1 MAEAGLAAH
10 QFFIFQ
16 YLPSFQRS
24 LKSSFWVKNLDSF
37 HQNDYFQ
44 HSLKRVKSMKELEMH
59 SRDALR
65 NLLSNVPILEIK
77 SLKSAPLAKVW
88 TPDFIVEVDTFG
100 KLHSLVCEV
109 KASGQPRFINAAILQ
124 LRDYVNEQNAE
135 VTPIVIAPY
144 LSPAA
149 RQACRE
155 KGVGYLD
162 LEGNSWISFDGVFID
177 RQVADKPPSENRELK
192 SLFKPKSAQI
202 IRMMLREP
210 DRAWRV
216 IELSEAAGASLG
228 QVSNVRTAL
237 LNREWARATNEGV
250 YLSDPQALLDAWVE
264 TYEPPSG
271 ERKKFYTTLH
281 GSALENAARN
291 AIGESSNGHALFSSF
306 SAAQWLAPYARVS
319 TNYFYANIQG
329 LEKLVKALQLVPASK
344 GENVVITLPKDEGL
358 LLDTVEAA
366 PGAICTSPVQTYL
379 DLSVA
384 GERGKEA
391 AEYLRK
397 EKLIWP
403 R

>member
-1 MAEAGLAAH
+1 MK
-10 QFFIFQ
+10 I
-16 YLPSFQRS
+16 
-24 LKSSFWVKNLDSF
+24 LDSF
-37 HQNDYFQ
+37 HLNDYFQ
-44 HSLKRVKSMKELEMH
+44 HSLKRVKFMKDLEMH

-65 NLLSNVPILEIK
+65 NLLSKIPILEIK
-77 SLKSAPLAKVW
+77 SLKYVPPSKAWA
-88 TPDFIVEVDTFG
+88 PDFIVEVSTSG
-100 KLHSLVCEV
+100 KSHSLVCEV
-109 KASGQPRFINAAILQ
+109 KANGQPRFINAAILQ
-124 LRDYVNEQNAE
+124 LRDYVNERNTEA
-135 VTPIVIAPY
+135 TPIVVAPY
-144 LSPAA
+144 LSSVA

-162 LEGNSWISFDGVFID
+162 LVGNSWISFDGVFID
-177 RQVADKPPSENRELK
+177 HQVADKPPSESRELK

-202 IRMMLREP
+202 IRVMLREP
-210 DRAWRV
+210 ERAWRV

-250 YLSDPQALLDAWVE
+250 CLCDPQALLDTWVE

-271 ERKKFYTTLH
+271 DRKKFYTTLH
-281 GSALENAARN
+281 GSTLENAARN
-291 AIGESSNGHALFSSF
+291 AIGDKSNGNALFSSF
-306 SAAQWLAPYARVS
+306 SAAHWLAPYARVS
-319 TNYFYANIQG
+319 TNYFYADTEG
-329 LEKLVKALQLVPASK
+329 LDKLVKALQLVPASK

-391 AEYLRK
+391 AEYLRR
-397 EKLIWP
+397 EQLTWP

>member
-1 MAEAGLAAH
+1 
-10 QFFIFQ
+10 
-16 YLPSFQRS
+16 
-24 LKSSFWVKNLDSF
+24 
-37 HQNDYFQ
+37 
-44 HSLKRVKSMKELEMH
+44 MKELEIH
-59 SRDALR
+59 SREALH
-65 NLLSNVPILEIK
+65 NLLSKVPILEIK
-77 SLKSAPLAKVW
+77 SLKSAPFSKAW
-88 TPDFIVEVDTFG
+88 TPDFIVEINISG
-100 KLHSLVCEV
+100 KSHSLVCEV

-124 LRDYVNEQNAE
+124 LRDYVNERGID
-135 VTPIVIAPY
+135 VTPIVVAPY
-144 LSPAA
+144 LSPGA

-177 RQVADKPPSENRELK
+177 HQVTDKPPSENRELK

-216 IELSEAAGASLG
+216 MELSEAAGASLG

-250 YLSDPQALLDAWVE
+250 CLSDPQSLLDGWVE
-264 TYEPPSG
+264 TYELPSG
-271 ERKKFYTTLH
+271 DRKKFYTTLH

-291 AIGESSNGHALFSSF
+291 AIGERSNGHALFSSF

-319 TNYFYANIQG
+319 TNYFYTDIEG

-379 DLSVA
+379 DLSIA

-391 AEYLRK
+391 AEYLRQ
-397 EKLIWP
+397 ETLTWP

>member
-1 MAEAGLAAH
+1 MK
-10 QFFIFQ
+10 I
-16 YLPSFQRS
+16 
-24 LKSSFWVKNLDSF
+24 LDRF
-37 HQNDYFQ
+37 HQNGYFQ
-44 HSLKRVKSMKELEMH
+44 HSLKRVKSMKEFEMH

-65 NLLSNVPILEIK
+65 NLLSKIPILEIK
-77 SLKSAPLAKVW
+77 SLKSVPLSKAW
-88 TPDFIVEVDTFG
+88 TPDFVVEVNTSG
-100 KLHSLVCEV
+100 KSHSLVCEV

-124 LRDYVNEQNAE
+124 LRDYVNERNTQA
-135 VTPIVIAPY
+135 TPIVVAPY
-144 LSPAA
+144 LSPVA

-177 RQVADKPPSENRELK
+177 HQVADRPPSENRELK

-216 IELSEAAGASLG
+216 MELSEASGASLG

-237 LNREWARATNEGV
+237 LNREWAKTTNEGV
-250 YLSDPQALLDAWVE
+250 CLSDPKALLDAWVE
-264 TYEPPSG
+264 TYELPSG
-271 ERKKFYTTLH
+271 DRKKFYTTLH

-291 AIGESSNGHALFSSF
+291 AIGERSNGHALFSSF

-319 TNYFYANIQG
+319 TNYFFADIQG

-344 GENVVITLPKDEGL
+344 GENVVITLPRDEGL

-391 AEYLRK
+391 AEYLRQ
-397 EKLIWP
+397 EKLTWP

>member
-1 MAEAGLAAH
+1 
-10 QFFIFQ
+10 
-16 YLPSFQRS
+16 
-24 LKSSFWVKNLDSF
+24 
-37 HQNDYFQ
+37 
-44 HSLKRVKSMKELEMH
+44 MKELEMH
-59 SRDALR
+59 SREALR
-65 NLLSNVPILEIK
+65 NLLSKVPILEIEN
-77 SLKSAPLAKVW
+77 LKPAPLSKAW
-88 TPDFIVEVDTFG
+88 APDFVVEIKASG
-100 KLHSLVCEV
+100 KSHSLICEV
-109 KASGQPRFINAAILQ
+109 KASGQPRFVTAAILQ
-124 LRDYVNEQNAE
+124 LRDYVNERGIEA
-135 VTPIVIAPY
+135 TPIVIAPY

-149 RQACRE
+149 REACRE
-155 KGVGYLD
+155 KKVGYLD

-177 RQVADKPPSENRELK
+177 HQVADRPPSEHRELK

-216 IELSEAAGASLG
+216 MELSDAAGVSLG

-237 LNREWARATNEGV
+237 LNREWAQATNDGV
-250 YLSDPQALLDAWVE
+250 LLSDPHALLAAWVE
-264 TYEPPSG
+264 TYETPAG

-291 AIGESSNGHALFSSF
+291 AIGERGNGHALFSSF
-306 SAAQWLAPYARVS
+306 SAAQWFAPYARVS
-319 TNYFYANIQG
+319 TNYFYADSEG

-366 PGAICTSPVQTYL
+366 PGALCTSPVQTYL

-391 AEYLRK
+391 AEHLRQ
-397 EKLIWP
+397 EKLTWP